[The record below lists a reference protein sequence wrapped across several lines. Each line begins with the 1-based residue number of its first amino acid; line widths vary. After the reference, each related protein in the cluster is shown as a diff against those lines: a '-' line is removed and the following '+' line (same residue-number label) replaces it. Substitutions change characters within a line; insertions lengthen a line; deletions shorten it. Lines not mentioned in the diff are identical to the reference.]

1 MVSEDVDVRNRPIT
15 PEDLHGL
22 RGLRASAR
30 GLLLERQPQT
40 VFEALCLRDVARSTT
55 RELLKRGVLT
65 DPTGVQSRSLNDED
79 FVRWVQ
85 TKNRGGPAPAR

>member
-1 MVSEDVDVRNRPIT
+1 MRNRPIT

-30 GLLLERQPQT
+30 GLLLERQPET
-40 VFEALCLRDVARSTT
+40 VLEALCLPDVARATT

-65 DPTGVQSRSLNDED
+65 DPTGVQSRSLHDEE
-79 FVRWVQ
+79 FARWVQ
-85 TKNRGGPAPAR
+85 TKNRPGPSSTT